1 MQQVHIP
8 VLAKEV
14 LEGLHLQP
22 NNTVIDATLGL
33 GGHAG
38 MILEAIGPNG
48 VLYGFDRDERNIA
61 IAKQNLSQFGERFR
75 SIHDSFA
82 NIDAHI
88 QEPIQ
93 AALYDLGFSSAHV
106 DDAQRGF
113 SFQKDGPLDMRYDR
127 SGSLTA
133 EEVVNSFS
141 KEELATIFRKFG
153 EEPASEVVAKAIF
166 GARRQERIT
175 TTLQLANIVSSVL
188 RRRGKAHPATRVF
201 QALRIVV
208 NDEFGE
214 LQKSI
219 PQIVSLLKTGGRLG
233 IITFHSLED
242 RVVKEIMRD
251 FKEMKRI
258 GKPNRPEYAER
269 KSNPRS
275 RSAKLRIYEKL

>member
-8 VLAKEV
+8 VLAQEV
-14 LEGLHLQP
+14 LEGLHLQS
-22 NNTVIDATLGL
+22 NATVIDATLGL

-38 MILEAIGPNG
+38 LMLEAINPNG
-48 VLYGFDRDERNIA
+48 ILYGFDRDERNIA
-61 IAKQNLSQFGERFR
+61 IASKNLERFGERLKTV
-75 SIHDSFA
+75 HDSFA
-82 NIDAHI
+82 HI
-88 QEPIQ
+88 GEHVKEPIQ

-106 DDAQRGF
+106 DDAERGF

-127 SGSLTA
+127 NTELTA
-133 EEVVNSFS
+133 EEIVNSFS

-166 GARRQERIT
+166 EARRQERIT
-175 TTLQLANIVSSVL
+175 TTLKLAEVVSSVL

-219 PQIVSLLKTGGRLG
+219 PHVVALLEKGGRLG

-242 RVVKEIMRD
+242 RIVKEIMR
-251 FKEMKRI
+251 EHPLMKRS
-258 GKPNRPEYAER
+258 GKPYRPEYSER

-275 RSAKLRIYEKL
+275 RSAKLRIYEKQ